1 MIRLTRLDGSSV
13 IVNADLIETV
23 EATPDTVLHL
33 VNGNRYIVHESVDE
47 LVEQVMAFRSRILE
61 LGSQNSYRAPTVVGS
76 PPAAPV
82 ADLSAVEHLGHAT
95 AGPPPAVAAAPAPV
109 PEPTPAQAN
118 EAAISGE
125 GDDPWIR

>member
-47 LVEQVMAFRSRILE
+47 LVEQVMAFRSRILD
-61 LGSQNSYRAPTVVGS
+61 LGTHRGFEPPSVVGS
-76 PPAAPV
+76 PQTTNV
-82 ADLSAVEHLGHAT
+82 ADLSAVEHLGHTT
-95 AGPPPAVAAAPAPV
+95 AGPPPVAPPAPV